1 MTTVRRLTQYV
12 PLTHAEFRRR
22 FFERFY
28 DPVFDEV
35 KDELEKVC
43 ERAWDG
49 YIRYRKSP
57 RKQAAG
63 PEFSDPAFELP
74 VEWVQTRNAIRAA
87 QKRQGDPASPSRILI
102 VSGATRSEHTCP
114 GEVSKTRRL
123 ADQAAKTIE
132 AHAGFEVDLLDVSH
146 LADEPW
152 RVIHPCKAC
161 VSTAMPLCHW
171 PCSCYPNHAMGQTN
185 DWMAEIY
192 PRWVAAHGVF
202 VLCPVHWYQAPA
214 SLKLMIDRL
223 VCADGGNPDPTT
235 TRGKDPAAAKAL
247 ELGGWPYPRHLAGR
261 AFAVIAHG
269 DSQGHEGV
277 REALVQWLSSIGMHQ
292 AGTSAAVD
300 TLIGYYLCHEPRQAR
315 RATRCVCA
323 GGKRGAEPR
332 QSGARDALGRLARA
346 GRRAEKSASEMSG
359 FADRFHYGEGARR
372 IGAVDARRFFAA
384 DHAAEMPELARL
396 RIFARDLDGPLR
408 QRRGPAGL
416 SCVGEQGHVGHG
428 ERSLRAGEEVAARF
442 LPRIDRVFAGSKL
455 PAPRRGDRV

>member
-57 RKQAAG
+57 RTQAAG

-74 VEWVQTRNAIRAA
+74 VEWLETRNAIHAA

-152 RVIHPCKAC
+152 KVIHPCKAC

-202 VLCPVHWYQAPA
+202 VVCPVHWYQAPA

-235 TRGKDPAAAKAL
+235 THGKDPAAAKAL
-247 ELGGWPYPRHLAGR
+247 ELGGWPFPRHLAGR

-277 REALVQWLSSIGMHQ
+277 REALVEWLSSIGMHQ
-292 AGTSAAVD
+292 AGTAAAVD
-300 TLIGYYLCHEPRQAR
+300 TLIGYYEPYATSHDKLDAQRDVFVLVENAAQSLVNLVRGMRSGDWRAPDAGLKNPRQ
-315 RATRCVCA
+315 
-323 GGKRGAEPR
+323 K
-332 QSGARDALGRLARA
+332 
-346 GRRAEKSASEMSG
+346 
-359 FADRFHYGEGARR
+359 
-372 IGAVDARRFFAA
+372 
-384 DHAAEMPELARL
+384 
-396 RIFARDLDGPLR
+396 
-408 QRRGPAGL
+408 
-416 SCVGEQGHVGHG
+416 
-428 ERSLRAGEEVAARF
+428 
-442 LPRIDRVFAGSKL
+442 
-455 PAPRRGDRV
+455 

>member
-12 PLTHAEFRRR
+12 PLTREEFRRR

-28 DPVFDEV
+28 DPAFDELRG
-35 KDELEKVC
+35 ELEKVC

-49 YIRYRKSP
+49 YIKYRKSP
-57 RKQAAG
+57 RTQAAG
-63 PEFSDPAFELP
+63 PEFSDPAFQLP
-74 VEWVQTRNAIRAA
+74 VEWLQTRRAIREAELK
-87 QKRQGDPASPSRILI
+87 QKDPSSPSRILI

-132 AHAGFEVDLLDVSH
+132 AQSGFEIDLLDVSH

-152 RVIHPCKAC
+152 KVIHPCKAC
-161 VSTAMPLCHW
+161 VSTSMALCHW

-202 VLCPVHWYQAPA
+202 LLCPVHWYQAPA
-214 SLKLMIDRL
+214 SLKLMMDRL

-247 ELGGWPYPRHLAGR
+247 ELAGWPYPRHLAGR
-261 AFAVIAHG
+261 AFAVLAHG

-277 REALVQWLSSIGMHQ
+277 REALVEWLSSIGMHQ

-300 TLIGYYLCHEPRQAR
+300 TLIGYYEPYATSHDKLDEQRDVFVLVENAAQSLVNLVRGMRSGSWRAPDAGLKNPRQ
-315 RATRCVCA
+315 
-323 GGKRGAEPR
+323 K
-332 QSGARDALGRLARA
+332 
-346 GRRAEKSASEMSG
+346 
-359 FADRFHYGEGARR
+359 
-372 IGAVDARRFFAA
+372 
-384 DHAAEMPELARL
+384 
-396 RIFARDLDGPLR
+396 
-408 QRRGPAGL
+408 
-416 SCVGEQGHVGHG
+416 
-428 ERSLRAGEEVAARF
+428 
-442 LPRIDRVFAGSKL
+442 
-455 PAPRRGDRV
+455 

>member
-12 PLTHAEFRRR
+12 PLTRAEFRKR

-28 DPVFDEV
+28 DPAFDAV
-35 KDELEKVC
+35 KSELEKVFDI
-43 ERAWDG
+43 AWDG
-49 YIRYRKSP
+49 YIKYRKSP
-57 RKQAAG
+57 RTQAAG
-63 PEFSDPAFELP
+63 AEFSDPAFELP
-74 VEWVQTRNAIRAA
+74 VEWLETRNAIHAA

-123 ADQAAKTIE
+123 ADHAAKTIE
-132 AHAGFEVDLLDVSH
+132 AQAGFEVDLLDVSH

-152 RVIHPCKAC
+152 KVIHPCKAC

-202 VLCPVHWYQAPA
+202 ILCPVHWYQAPA
-214 SLKLMIDRL
+214 SLKLMMDRL

-235 TRGKDPAAAKAL
+235 THGKDPAAAKAL
-247 ELGGWPYPRHLAGR
+247 ELAGWPYPRHLAGR

-277 REALVQWLSSIGMHQ
+277 REALVEWLSSIGMHQ

-300 TLIGYYLCHEPRQAR
+300 TLIGYYEPYATSHDQLDEQPDTFVLVENAAKSLVNLVRDVRSGSWRAPDAGLKNPRQ
-315 RATRCVCA
+315 
-323 GGKRGAEPR
+323 K
-332 QSGARDALGRLARA
+332 
-346 GRRAEKSASEMSG
+346 
-359 FADRFHYGEGARR
+359 
-372 IGAVDARRFFAA
+372 
-384 DHAAEMPELARL
+384 
-396 RIFARDLDGPLR
+396 
-408 QRRGPAGL
+408 
-416 SCVGEQGHVGHG
+416 
-428 ERSLRAGEEVAARF
+428 
-442 LPRIDRVFAGSKL
+442 
-455 PAPRRGDRV
+455 

>member
-12 PLTHAEFRRR
+12 PLTRAEFRRR

-28 DPVFDEV
+28 DPAFDAVQAELDKVFEI
-35 KDELEKVC
+35 
-43 ERAWDG
+43 AWDG
-49 YIRYRKSP
+49 YIKYRKSP
-57 RKQAAG
+57 RTQAAG

-74 VEWVQTRNAIRAA
+74 VEWLQTRKNIKEA
-87 QKRQGDPASPSRILI
+87 QRRQESPSSPSRVLI

-123 ADQAAKTIE
+123 ADHAAKIIE
-132 AHAGFEVDLLDVSH
+132 AQAGFEVDLLDVSH

-152 RVIHPCKAC
+152 KVIHPCKAC

-214 SLKLMIDRL
+214 SLKLMMDRL

-235 TRGKDPAAAKAL
+235 THGKDPAAAKAL
-247 ELGGWPYPRHLAGR
+247 ELAGWPYPRHLAGR
-261 AFAVIAHG
+261 AFAVVAHG

-277 REALVQWLSSIGMHQ
+277 REALVEWLASIGMHQ

-300 TLIGYYLCHEPRQAR
+300 TLIGYYEPYATSHDKLDEQRDVFVLVANAAQSLANLVRAMRAGDWRAPDDGLKNPRQ
-315 RATRCVCA
+315 
-323 GGKRGAEPR
+323 K
-332 QSGARDALGRLARA
+332 
-346 GRRAEKSASEMSG
+346 
-359 FADRFHYGEGARR
+359 
-372 IGAVDARRFFAA
+372 
-384 DHAAEMPELARL
+384 
-396 RIFARDLDGPLR
+396 
-408 QRRGPAGL
+408 
-416 SCVGEQGHVGHG
+416 
-428 ERSLRAGEEVAARF
+428 
-442 LPRIDRVFAGSKL
+442 
-455 PAPRRGDRV
+455 